1 MNFEFQIDNSIGLLK
16 ETFTGT
22 ICPNSITEANE
33 AIMQHPDF
41 RNGLNF
47 ITDLS
52 NAKIPFGYEEM
63 FKHVLS
69 IPSLQINQQAF
80 IVGGNRE
87 YGMIRM
93 FLALAENKGIF
104 SKGEVFSSMEEGLQW
119 LTS

>member
-1 MNFEFQIDNSIGLLK
+1 MNFEFQIDNSRGLLK

-22 ICPNSITEANE
+22 MSLNSITEAND

-41 RNGLNF
+41 RSDLNF
-47 ITDLS
+47 LTDLS
-52 NAKIPFGYEEM
+52 NAKILFGYEEM

-69 IPSLQINQQAF
+69 MPSLQINQQAF
-80 IVGGNRE
+80 IVNGNRE
-87 YGMIRM
+87 YGMVRM

-104 SKGEVFSSMEEGLQW
+104 SKGEVFRSMEDGLQW